1 MPAVA
6 RPCDAPTNH
15 PIAVKYI
22 ATVAGKQFEIAIDG
36 DDSVFIDGSPVDAD
50 LKTFRDGTLHSL
62 LVDGRSHA
70 VRVQLVDGEYQVQIG
85 GEMHNVRVQDERTH
99 RLAGLKAEMGD
110 NSGEVVIRAPMPGVI
125 VEIPV
130 KSGQQV
136 RKGDTLIV
144 LESMKMHN
152 EFSAPR
158 DGTVHGIRV
167 GKGQKIEK
175 NTVMIT
181 LA

>member
-1 MPAVA
+1 MSAAA
-6 RPCDAPTNH
+6 RHCDAPTNRST
-15 PIAVKYI
+15 AVKYI
-22 ATVAGKQFEIAIDG
+22 ATVADKQFEIAING
-36 DDSVFIDGSPVDAD
+36 DNSVLIDGNPVNAD

-70 VRVQLVDGEYQVQIG
+70 VRVQLVDDEYQVQIG
-85 GEMHNVRVQDERTH
+85 GEMHNVQVKDERAH
-99 RLAGLKAEMGD
+99 RLAGLRGEMGD
-110 NSGEVVIRAPMPGVI
+110 NSGEIVIRAPMPGVI
-125 VEIPV
+125 IEIPV
-130 KSGQQV
+130 KPGQEV
-136 RKGDTLIV
+136 KKGDTLIV

-167 GKGQKIEK
+167 EKGHKIEK

-181 LA
+181 LT